1 MKKDSDD
8 SSSADSRSEK
18 HIDEKNQDEYGE
30 IRLMDTIKN
39 VINHSRSL
47 SLSLYDH

>member
-18 HIDEKNQDEYGE
+18 QMDDKNQDEYRD

-39 VINHSRSL
+39 VINHSRTL